1 VAFLK
6 MKILIVEDELKTA
19 ELLRKGLTE
28 NGFSVDTAIDGEQGL
43 HLATTCKYDLI
54 VLDVML
60 PIRDGWSVVSALRE
74 TGNSTLTLF
83 LTAKDTLEDRIRGL
97 DLGADAYLV
106 KPFAF
111 SELLALV
118 RTLLRRSQSGVQ
130 NFRLADLEIDFLH
143 QKVHRGDKRL
153 DLTPK
158 EFTLLALFAR
168 HAGETLS
175 RSFIANQIWE
185 VNYDSETNVVDVHIG
200 RLRAKLEVSNA
211 PKLLHTVRG
220 AGYTLR
226 DDSNGDGDPVE

>member
-1 VAFLK
+1 

-28 NGFSVDTAIDGEQGL
+28 NGFSVDLAADGEQGL
-43 HLATTCKYDLI
+43 QLAMTSKYDLI
-54 VLDVML
+54 VLDIML
-60 PIRDGWSVVSALRE
+60 PVRDGWSVVSALRE

-143 QKVHRGDKRL
+143 QKVHRGGKRL

-158 EFTLLALFAR
+158 EFNLLALFAR

-175 RSFIANQIWE
+175 RSFIANRIWE

-200 RLRAKLEVSNA
+200 RLRAKLDVSNA

-220 AGYTLR
+220 MGYTLR
-226 DDSNGDGDPVE
+226 DDSEGAGEPVR